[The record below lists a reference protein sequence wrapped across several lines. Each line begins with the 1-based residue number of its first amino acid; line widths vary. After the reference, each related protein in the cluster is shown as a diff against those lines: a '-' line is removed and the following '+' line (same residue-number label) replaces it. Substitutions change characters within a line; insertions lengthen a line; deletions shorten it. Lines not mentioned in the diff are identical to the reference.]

1 MGTSKKRAGKT
12 HSTKTYAKRSE
23 RNAIKASGKLP
34 DVLEKL
40 NGWALIGSGV
50 GFFFC
55 GTKEEFK
62 QAAPYIDASFLEEWR
77 TRQHRYEL
85 EYKSCAERLMRAEDK
100 EAIKELI
107 EDMEHFDKLVA
118 INKKG
123 ADTYVPVAE
132 REVVWA
138 AEGILGGGY
147 RIKVEG
153 GEISRIGT
161 LKEWNDDEKEREKL
175 WRRMRKS
182 KYFKAP
188 EEQKEQE
195 DVNEE

>member
-12 HSTKTYAKRSE
+12 NRVRAYAKRSE

-77 TRQHRYEL
+77 ARQHGYEL
-85 EYKSCAERLMRAEDK
+85 DYKRCAERLMMATDK
-100 EAIKELI
+100 KAIEENIK
-107 EDMEHFDKLVA
+107 DMERFDKLVA

-138 AEGILGGGY
+138 AEGMIGGGY

-153 GEISRIGT
+153 SEISRTGT
-161 LKEWNDDEKEREKL
+161 LKEWKDDEKEREKL
-175 WRRMRKS
+175 WRRMRNS

-188 EEQKEQE
+188 KEQE

>member
-100 EAIKELI
+100 EAI
-107 EDMEHFDKLVA
+107 
-118 INKKG
+118 NKKG

>member
-12 HSTKTYAKRSE
+12 NRVRAYAKRSE
-23 RNAIKASGKLP
+23 RNAIKASGKLQ

-77 TRQHRYEL
+77 ARQHGYEL
-85 EYKSCAERLMRAEDK
+85 DYKRCAERLMMATDK
-100 EAIKELI
+100 KAIEENIK
-107 EDMEHFDKLVA
+107 DMERFDKLVA

-132 REVVWA
+132 REVVWV
-138 AEGILGGGY
+138 AEGMIGGGY

-153 GEISRIGT
+153 GEISRTGT
-161 LKEWNDDEKEREKL
+161 LKEWKDDEKEREKL

-188 EEQKEQE
+188 AEQKEQE